1 MTQAYITQPLIL
13 DLIPLRLPEAE
24 SAMLPIQSERAN
36 IDPENQSLLLIP
48 GEPSEMLVRLANL
61 SSRPLQINFE
71 LSGDF
76 PSQWCQIGTEGNIL
90 APAERMEAVL
100 YFQIP
105 IDFFEA
111 QQAIRIGQVL
121 KLDYS
126 ARLNVYGSYPGTTPQ
141 LLEIA
146 NFNLYIR
153 PQTRYL
159 EFLPEFYRD
168 VDFIGRFLKIFE
180 ATLEPDIQILANLW
194 AYLDPRTAPRGML
207 DFLAHWVGWRVQPYL
222 SLEQQRALIFNALEI
237 YSWRGTRRGLRLYLH
252 LATNLPL
259 DDHLPNED
267 DKHIGI
273 YEFFSDGFVLGGTS
287 IGQDAILG
295 GVRPFHFK
303 VCLRPEVSN
312 SIDEELIKTIIEQE
326 KPAFCTYDLL
336 IQNR

>member
-13 DLIPLRLPEAE
+13 DLTPLRLPETE
-24 SAMLPIQSERAN
+24 SAMLPIQSEKAN
-36 IDPENQSLLLIP
+36 IDPDNQSLLIVP
-48 GEPSEMLVRLANL
+48 GEPSKMLVRLQNL
-61 SSRPLQINFE
+61 SSRPLQLNFE

-76 PSQWCQIGTEGNIL
+76 PSQWCQIDTEANIL
-90 APAERMEAVL
+90 AAQEQIETVL
-100 YFQIP
+100 YFQVP

-111 QQAIRIGQVL
+111 SQAIKIGQVL
-121 KLDYS
+121 KLDYF
-126 ARLNVYGSYPGTTPQ
+126 AQLNVYGSYPGTAPQ

-146 NFNLYIR
+146 YFNLYIR
-153 PQTRYL
+153 PETRYL
-159 EFLPEFYRD
+159 EFLPQFYQEI
-168 VDFIGRFLKIFE
+168 DFIGRFLKIFE

-194 AYLDPRTAPRGML
+194 AYLDPRTAPRGMI
-207 DFLAHWVGWRVQPYL
+207 DFLAHWVGWRIQPYL
-222 SLEQQRALIFNALEI
+222 SLEQQRQLIFNALEI

-273 YEFFSDGFVLGGTS
+273 YEFFSDGFVLGGSS

-303 VCLRPEVSN
+303 VRLRPELPN

-336 IQNR
+336 IENR